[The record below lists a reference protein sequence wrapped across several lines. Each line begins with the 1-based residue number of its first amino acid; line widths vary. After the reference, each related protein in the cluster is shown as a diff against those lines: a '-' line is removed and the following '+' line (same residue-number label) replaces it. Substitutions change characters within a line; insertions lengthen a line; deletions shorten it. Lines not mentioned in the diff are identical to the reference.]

1 MEAFLKFNRGI
12 MKMPTPWKVWLMILV
27 GANMIAPAFFLNRIE
42 AQITLAT
49 MLASMGLMTVLTAR
63 FGFSRILGLG
73 HILWI
78 PLLIFLFSR
87 VSSIPADS
95 AFGLWIRALF
105 VVNILSLLIDAA
117 DVIRF
122 IAGDREE
129 TVPDL

>member
-1 MEAFLKFNRGI
+1 MKAFLKFNRGI

-27 GANMIAPAFFLNRIE
+27 GANMIAPVAFLNRLE

-78 PLLIFLFSR
+78 PLLVFLFSR

-95 AFGLWIRALF
+95 AFGLWIRTLF
-105 VVNILSLLIDAA
+105 VINILSLLIDSA

-129 TVPDL
+129 TVQDL